1 MCTHICLLTVSTFT
15 HRCKNVDTCM
25 QYWVVHVCDD
35 KCPFR
40 FYTLMSL
47 RVPTFLSFFPQLSSL
62 LHILSLARASMQEWE
77 VLLGDRLAPSFQEA
91 ELRPWLSG
99 CKNKQKKKRKDN
111 LRREKGQVSFTS
123 GMRTTLFL
131 FALKLP
137 LRVSPLLRPHLQHS
151 SPWRGPKIIHLFIY
165 SPLWFTFVINTISS
179 SVKVLTFYL

>member
-1 MCTHICLLTVSTFT
+1 MCTHICLLIVSTFT

-99 CKNKQKKKRKDN
+99 CKNKQKKKEKTILGGKKDKY
-111 LRREKGQVSFTS
+111 LSPLAWEPHF
-123 GMRTTLFL
+123 FC
-131 FALKLP
+131 LP
-137 LRVSPLLRPHLQHS
+137 WNYPPWVSPLLRPHLQHS